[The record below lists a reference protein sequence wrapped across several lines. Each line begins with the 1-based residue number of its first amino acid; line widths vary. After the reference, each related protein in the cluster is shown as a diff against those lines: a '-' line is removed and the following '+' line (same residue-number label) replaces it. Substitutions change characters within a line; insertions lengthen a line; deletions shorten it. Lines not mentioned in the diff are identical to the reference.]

1 MLSKYNEIVFFSFL
15 WQKKKAKVRRRRR
28 KFGLLRIEK
37 FFNIFIS
44 ETSAAQKLL
53 EKSNSELK
61 KLGRGWRCPKFYMN
75 SYFESNWIARN
86 LSLNVEIELMQKL
99 QLMKSISV
107 CNTHFLTHT
116 FSASIQRNKLL
127 PINSNWG
134 NAFVHWSKYRTLEV
148 EFF

>member
-15 WQKKKAKVRRRRR
+15 WQKKKAKVRRRR

-61 KLGRGWRCPKFYMN
+61 KLGRG
-75 SYFESNWIARN
+75 
-86 LSLNVEIELMQKL
+86 
-99 QLMKSISV
+99 
-107 CNTHFLTHT
+107 
-116 FSASIQRNKLL
+116 
-127 PINSNWG
+127 
-134 NAFVHWSKYRTLEV
+134 
-148 EFF
+148 